1 MSERERWYFS
11 WKKVANLSL
20 NKSISELKVDW
31 PSLCDRIWSN
41 LCLLHPAALACREY
55 WEPASGCFLISD
67 NKVVV
72 FWQKGCR
79 KLKTNFIRFC
89 QLQRSLNLWLN
100 WKSLSHSQ
108 KILLIANSLKP
119 IQHISSR
126 SLLPPRLPPRLFTF
140 NATDLISQ
148 VSWSV

>member
-1 MSERERWYFS
+1 MSERERWYFFM
-11 WKKVANLSL
+11 KKVANLSL
-20 NKSISELKVDW
+20 NKSILELKVDW
-31 PSLCDRIWSN
+31 PSLCDHIWSN

-89 QLQRSLNLWLN
+89 QLQRRTSVWIHGWTENYFHTVKRYCW
-100 WKSLSHSQ
+100 S
-108 KILLIANSLKP
+108 P
-119 IQHISSR
+119 IHQNPFSIFH
-126 SLLPPRLPPRLFTF
+126 L
-140 NATDLISQ
+140 DLCYHQDCHLDCSPSTRQ
-148 VSWSV
+148 TWYHR